1 MVRPSGR
8 TPILATHPQSS
19 PLACTLD
26 AALSPKSRQCMRMPP
41 KRPMGGSGDARA
53 AKAREHGVEMETEV
67 VITTGELLL
76 HPDIIDDVE
85 LPQPEAEFHTDS
97 GDDPGDNSDDHSDD
111 DSDDDGQLVS
121 HLYPFMCQIDP
132 RVSLINPASPFLE

>member
-1 MVRPSGR
+1 
-8 TPILATHPQSS
+8 
-19 PLACTLD
+19 
-26 AALSPKSRQCMRMPP
+26 MRMPP
-41 KRPMGGSGDARA
+41 KRLIGGSGDAGA

-67 VITTGELLL
+67 AVTAGELSL
-76 HPDIIDDVE
+76 HPDVVE

-97 GDDPGDNSDDHSDD
+97 DDHSGDDSDDHSGD

-132 RVSLINPASPFLE
+132 RVSLVTSSSPFLE